1 MWRQSPAMF
10 GVTARSVP
18 WPFHPP
24 RHIHPR
30 HAVILHP
37 SFIFSTHQ
45 NGIVITP
52 IITLQTETR
61 MAFFMLGNGKK
72 VTDTTLDRSMPV
84 PCMPSVFF
92 SFFCFPVTFY
102 PTPSPTISLMY
113 QHDVLVCQLL
123 HVSIYW
129 HWQRRHLCKLASVT
143 SLQKLQL
150 HALGHLCL
158 KYDSESQLYIV
169 FKTGSF
175 QLATF

>member
-1 MWRQSPAMF
+1 MF

-72 VTDTTLDRSMPV
+72 VTGTTLDRSMPV

-92 SFFCFPVTFY
+92 FSFASQSLSTPHLLQ
-102 PTPSPTISLMY
+102 PSPLCTSTMFWF
-113 QHDVLVCQLL
+113 
-123 HVSIYW
+123 VSFYMSAYIDTGKGDTCAS
-129 HWQRRHLCKLASVT
+129 WQA
-143 SLQKLQL
+143 
-150 HALGHLCL
+150 
-158 KYDSESQLYIV
+158 
-169 FKTGSF
+169 
-175 QLATF
+175 